1 MFAFRFQY
9 ARIREY
15 TNPFLGVFVKVILTD
30 DVAKLGAKNAVV
42 EVSDGYA
49 RNFLIPRGLA
59 VPATKGALRGLEK
72 QRSTIERRQE
82 RLKKQASSIADRLAQ
97 TPLRVTAR
105 VGETG
110 RLFGSVTTQILSA
123 ALKEQFGLEVDRH
136 RIELTEP
143 IRTVGTHT
151 VTVLLPGN
159 VHATVTVEVMPEGE
173 ETTAAEQPAAE
184 ATRAETATE

>member
-1 MFAFRFQY
+1 M
-9 ARIREY
+9 
-15 TNPFLGVFVKVILTD
+15 KVILTD
-30 DVAKLGAKNAVV
+30 DVAKLGAKNTIV

-59 VPATKGALRGLEK
+59 IPATKGAVRGLEK
-72 QRSTIERRQE
+72 QRGAMERRQE
-82 RLKKQASSIADRLAQ
+82 RLKKQAGNVAERLAQ

-110 RLFGSVTTQILSA
+110 RLFGSVTTQLLAA
-123 ALKEQFGLEVDRH
+123 ALKEQFGVEVDRH

-143 IRTVGTHT
+143 IKTVGTYT

-159 VHATVTVEVMPEGE
+159 VHAKVTVEVVPEGE
-173 ETTAAEQPAAE
+173 VLTD
-184 ATRAETATE
+184 AETAATA